1 MRSVDVSQKDQPP
14 NPWSWMKEER
24 DKQLNS
30 SNAAFDCT
38 ETRAI
43 VLAVAVTE
51 VKDTGF
57 IKINNC
63 SDALKA

>member
-1 MRSVDVSQKDQPP
+1 
-14 NPWSWMKEER
+14 MKEER
-24 DKQLNS
+24 DKQLKS
-30 SNAAFDCT
+30 SNAAFECT

-43 VLAVAVTE
+43 LLALAETK

-63 SDALKA
+63 SDALKVAKAINRDGK